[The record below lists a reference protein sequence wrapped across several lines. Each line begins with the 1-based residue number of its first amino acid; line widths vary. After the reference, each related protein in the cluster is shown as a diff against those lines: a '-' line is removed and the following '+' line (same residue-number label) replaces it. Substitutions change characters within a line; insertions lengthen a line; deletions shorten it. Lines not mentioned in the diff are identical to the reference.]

1 MNCQKTLLSKNLQ
14 CQ

>member
-1 MNCQKTLLSKNLQ
+1 MNCQKTLLLKNLQ